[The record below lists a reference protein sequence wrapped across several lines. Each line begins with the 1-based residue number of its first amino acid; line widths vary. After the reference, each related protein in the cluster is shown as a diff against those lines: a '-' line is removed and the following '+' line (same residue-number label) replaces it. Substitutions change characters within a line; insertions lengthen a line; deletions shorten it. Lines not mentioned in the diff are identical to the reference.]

1 MQAKKR
7 QRFIRLRE
15 GFSYALFCLALFTRT
30 VQILEAIFRQNDHC
44 DMETRRV
51 VADFLNNMLTVLAI
65 FTVK

>member
-30 VQILEAIFRQNDHC
+30 VQILEAIFRQNHC

-65 FTVK
+65 FIVK

>member
-7 QRFIRLRE
+7 ERFIRLRE
-15 GFSYALFCLALFTRT
+15 GFSYALFTRT

-65 FTVK
+65 FIVK

>member
-15 GFSYALFCLALFTRT
+15 GFSYALFTRT

-65 FTVK
+65 FIVK

>member
-15 GFSYALFCLALFTRT
+15 GFSYALFTRT

>member
-51 VADFLNNMLTVLAI
+51 VAVS
-65 FTVK
+65 